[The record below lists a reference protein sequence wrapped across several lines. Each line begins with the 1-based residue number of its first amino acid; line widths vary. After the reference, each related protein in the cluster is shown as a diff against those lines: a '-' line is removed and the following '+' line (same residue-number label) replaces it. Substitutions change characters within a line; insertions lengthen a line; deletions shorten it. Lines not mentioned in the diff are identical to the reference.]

1 MIVVDTNIIAY
12 LLLSGEHSDKAAK
25 ALRREPVWAVPL
37 LWRSE
42 LHNVMALY
50 IRKSVLTVSQAVMVI
65 DRADELINGREFTV
79 STRSVLELVEHSNC
93 SAYDC
98 EFVALAHDLSAPLLT
113 ADRRI
118 LDQFPEVAISL
129 ERYVASE
136 ME

>member
-12 LLLSGEHSDKAAK
+12 LLLSGEHSEKAAK
-25 ALRREPVWAVPL
+25 ALRREPVWAVPI

-42 LHNVMALY
+42 LHNVLALY
-50 IRKSVLTVSQAVMVI
+50 IRKSILTVSQAVAVI
-65 DRADELINGREFTV
+65 DRADELINGQEFSV
-79 STRSVLELVEHSNC
+79 STRSVLELIERSNC

-98 EFVALAHDLSAPLLT
+98 EFVALAQDLNAQLLT

-129 ERYVASE
+129 DRYVNV
-136 ME
+136 

>member
-12 LLLSGEHSDKAAK
+12 LLLSGEHSEKAPK
-25 ALRREPVWAVPL
+25 ALRREPVWAVPI

-42 LHNVMALY
+42 LHNVLAHY
-50 IRKSVLTVSQAVMVI
+50 IRKSILTVSQAVAVI
-65 DRADELINGREFTV
+65 DRADELINGQEFSV
-79 STRSVLELVEHSNC
+79 STKSVLELVERSNC

-98 EFVALAHDLSAPLLT
+98 EFVALAQALNAQLLT

-129 ERYVASE
+129 DRYVNV
-136 ME
+136 